1 MGDTKERIL
10 QAALTLFAQDGYRAV
25 SVSAIAGELGI
36 TKGALYKHYENKQA
50 IFQSIVE
57 RMIQEDARQAQA
69 YEMPEKLFHEAPAA
83 YAKTTIE
90 HIKTFTLAQFSYWT
104 TNPFASRFRKMLTL
118 EQYRDSEMAA
128 LYQNCLT
135 AGPVAYMEDIFREL
149 MRCKGMK
156 PGDPKALALA
166 YFAPMA
172 LLIQMSDHAEDCSEF
187 EPLLCRLIDQF
198 MATVQVKEEV
208 Q

>member
-1 MGDTKERIL
+1 MSDTKERIL

-25 SVSAIAGELGI
+25 SVSAIAGKLGI

-50 IFQSIVE
+50 IFNSIVE
-57 RMIQEDARQAQA
+57 RMVQEDARQAQA
-69 YEMPEKLFHEAPAA
+69 YEMPEQLYEEAPAA

-90 HIKTFTLAQFSYWT
+90 HIKAFTLAQFSYWT
-104 TNPFASRFRKMLTL
+104 ANPFASRFRKMLTL
-118 EQYRDSEMAA
+118 EQYRDPEMAT

-149 MRCKGMK
+149 MRCKVIY

>member
-1 MGDTKERIL
+1 MSDTKERIL

-25 SVSAIAGELGI
+25 SVSAIAGKLGI

-50 IFQSIVE
+50 IFNSIVE
-57 RMIQEDARQAQA
+57 RMVQEDARQAQA
-69 YEMPEKLFHEAPAA
+69 YEMPEQLYEEAPAA

-90 HIKTFTLAQFSYWT
+90 HIKAFTLAQFSYWT
-104 TNPFASRFRKMLTL
+104 ANPFASRFRKMLTL
-118 EQYRDSEMAA
+118 EQYRDPEMAA
-128 LYQNCLT
+128 LYQNCIT

-149 MRCKGMK
+149 MRCKVIH

-172 LLIQMSDHAEDCSEF
+172 LLIQ
-187 EPLLCRLIDQF
+187 
-198 MATVQVKEEV
+198 
-208 Q
+208 